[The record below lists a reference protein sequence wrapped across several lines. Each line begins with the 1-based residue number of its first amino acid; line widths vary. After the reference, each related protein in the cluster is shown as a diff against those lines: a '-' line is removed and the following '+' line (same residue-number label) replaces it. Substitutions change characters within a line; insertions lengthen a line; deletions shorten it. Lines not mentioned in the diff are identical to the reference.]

1 MSADLKGPQQLQS
14 EVADKQLCTLC
25 GACVGM
31 CPYLVTHRG
40 RVVVM
45 DDCSV
50 SEGRCYAFCPR
61 VGVDLDELSQAVF
74 GVPHVD
80 AELGVVK
87 EVLMAR
93 AGKDPSRERGQYGG
107 TVSALMSFALRE
119 GLIDSAVLT
128 SSDDELLPSGTVVRD
143 EEGVLA
149 CAGSNFVA
157 SPTLAAF
164 HGAAATEAERIGV
177 VATPCQA
184 LALAKMKASSLKEG
198 NPIDKLKL
206 VVGLFCTWALR
217 YEDFVA
223 FLKERTQLSEI
234 IKVDIPPPPAEVFE
248 VHTNASCVR
257 LPLDEVRRY
266 IRATCDLCID
276 MTAQLA
282 DVSVGAAEGVEG
294 WNTLIVRSRAG
305 KELVDAA
312 VADGALETT
321 ELPEENLE
329 HLKEAALAKRKRA
342 LQGLVDKSGSREDL
356 LYLNLSSE
364 ALERLLA

>member
-1 MSADLKGPQQLQS
+1 MSAELKGPQELQS
-14 EVADKQLCTLC
+14 EVIDRQLCTLC

-31 CPYLVTHRG
+31 CPYLVAHRG
-40 RVVVM
+40 RIVVM
-45 DDCSV
+45 DECSV

-61 VGVDLDELSQAVF
+61 VGVDLDDLSQAVF

-80 AELGVVK
+80 GELGVMK
-87 EVLMAR
+87 EIVMAR
-93 AGKDPSRERGQYGG
+93 AGKGPAREQGQYGG

-128 SSDDELLPSGTVVRD
+128 SSDEELMPSGTVVRD

-157 SPTLAAF
+157 SPTLATF
-164 HGAAATEAERIGV
+164 HREAATEAQRIGV

-184 LALAKMKASSLKEG
+184 LALAKMRASSLHQG
-198 NPIDKLKL
+198 NPIEKLKL

-223 FLKERTQLSEI
+223 FLQERTQLTEI
-234 IKVDIPPPPAEVFE
+234 TRVDIPPPPAEVFE
-248 VHTNASCVR
+248 VHTDSSCVR
-257 LPLDEVRRY
+257 LPLDEVRRF
-266 IRATCDLCID
+266 IRSTCDLCID

-294 WNTLIVRSRAG
+294 WNTLIVRSQAG
-305 KELVDAA
+305 KELVEAA
-312 VADGALETT
+312 VAGGALETT
-321 ELPEENLE
+321 ALPEENLE
-329 HLKEAALAKRKRA
+329 HLKEAALSKRKRA
-342 LQGLVDKSGSREDL
+342 LRGIVDKSGSTEDL
-356 LYLNLSSE
+356 LYLKLSNE